1 MKNSIKMLGNF
12 LIIALVAIIGFSM
25 AACSED
31 PEPDTVTIADIP
43 GVTAPVIGATPVSQ
57 ITPTAQYT
65 GIVSWSPSGTFK
77 PMTVYTAT
85 ITLYEK
91 EGWTCR
97 GVPANFFTV
106 AGATATNAADSY
118 IITAVFPAT
127 GIATGTFSSITE
139 MDTWLKSQ
147 SGNTEETPYLV
158 KLNVSDL
165 KGGYRDDGSAGK
177 TLNANPSKYV
187 ILDLSGS
194 TITSIGQE
202 SFSLCDNI
210 VELIIGNTVTRIG
223 YNAFSVNSNLKSVT
237 IPESVTEIGE
247 GAFYNCQ
254 ALTNVIIPAA
264 VTSIGRKAFYSCI
277 SITGI
282 TIPAAVTTIEMEV
295 FSGCSALTAINVEA
309 ENTKYTSDDG
319 VLYNKAKTYLIAY
332 PAGKADDS
340 FTIPDSVTYIY
351 SDAFSGNRNLTS
363 ITIPAS
369 YTRTDLKGD
378 YFSDFAKLAAINVA
392 AANTA
397 YSSENGVL
405 YNKDKTRIIRYPAS
419 KVIVNDTFTIPDTV
433 TEIGNYAFY
442 YCGFTSV
449 IIPVYVTSIGDY
461 AFQCPNLVSVDFRG
475 TIASTKFSS
484 NSYYPAFPGDL
495 RTKFYAT
502 DTTNGTPGTYTRP
515 TKNSSTWTKQ
525 P

>member
-31 PEPDTVTIADIP
+31 PESDTVTIANIP
-43 GVTAPVIGATPVSQ
+43 GITAPVIGATPVSQ

-65 GIVSWSPSGTFK
+65 GIVSWSPSGVFQ

-127 GIATGTFSSITE
+127 DLTTVTFSSITD

-165 KGGYRDDGSAGK
+165 KGKFNVDGSAGK
-177 TLNANPSKYV
+177 TLRSNHNSMPKYV

-194 TITSIGQE
+194 TITSIGDE

-210 VELIIGNTVTRIG
+210 VGLIIGNTVTSIG
-223 YNAFSVNSNLKSVT
+223 DHAFSVCSALKSVT
-237 IPESVTEIGE
+237 IPESVTLIDER
-247 GAFYNCQ
+247 AFYNCQ
-254 ALTNVIIPAA
+254 ALTNVTIPAKVTTIGREAFIGCISITSINIPAA
-264 VTSIGRKAFYSCI
+264 VTSIGSEAFSNCYALTAINVATENANYISDDGILYNKAKTTLTAYPAGKAGASFTI
-277 SITGI
+277 PDGVTSIGSGAFDGNRNLTDITIPASFTSLSGNYFTGFAQLVAI
-282 TIPAAVTTIEMEV
+282 NVVDSNANYCSDNGILYNKAKTTLVRCPPSKTFLNGVFTIPAAVTTID
-295 FSGCSALTAINVEA
+295 N
-309 ENTKYTSDDG
+309 Y
-319 VLYNKAKTYLIAY
+319 
-332 PAGKADDS
+332 
-340 FTIPDSVTYIY
+340 
-351 SDAFSGNRNLTS
+351 AFRSCVITS
-363 ITIPAS
+363 ITIPA
-369 YTRTDLKGD
+369 
-378 YFSDFAKLAAINVA
+378 
-392 AANTA
+392 
-397 YSSENGVL
+397 
-405 YNKDKTRIIRYPAS
+405 
-419 KVIVNDTFTIPDTV
+419 TV
-433 TEIGNYAFY
+433 TKIGSWAFESCSY
-442 YCGFTSV
+442 LTSV
-449 IIPVYVTSIGDY
+449 T
-461 AFQCPNLVSVDFRG
+461 FEG
-475 TIASTKFSS
+475 TIASANFGTT
-484 NSYYPAFPGDL
+484 YPFTGDL

-502 DTTNGTPGTYTRP
+502 DSANGTPGTYTRTNNDP
-515 TKNSSTWTKQ
+515 NTWTKQ